1 MSGRMV
7 CSVMYKRFVLLL
19 LVLLLAAGCQR
30 PMNDSQTALAPQNS
44 PESRPAVPSAAP
56 TPLPA
61 ETQAAASA
69 QPTPGSKTP
78 VDYLA
83 TSEARD
89 AYEYPISEASRYQ
102 QVYRP
107 QFHFSPAKG
116 WLGDPN
122 GMIRFNNLYHVFW
135 WGHAESKDLVHWNE
149 RIWPM
154 IGDNGSFVY
163 YSGSVVVDKH
173 NTSGLAVDSDQPPM
187 VAVYTMH
194 YQGTGEEV
202 QGLSISYDHTSFVY
216 YDQNPVLDSEQPAF
230 RDPQVF
236 YHPETDRWIMIITL
250 SDDRKVS
257 FYASQDLKNWEHL
270 SDFGPV
276 GAQSQVWEVP
286 DIFQLSVDGDPTQ
299 KKWVLLCGMG
309 PNREQYFIGDFDGE
323 KFTLDPASNGF
334 LLRGEGLPG
343 AVFADFEKG
352 LPEGWTSEGDE
363 IAIGNGENLGL
374 YKTSG
379 FLGAGFLST
388 YTPGSK
394 TGDRGLA
401 TITSPEFVI
410 STRFINFL
418 VAGGA
423 HGSDGSI
430 SLVVDGE
437 GVRRASGDG
446 SDIMKWVSWDVT
458 ELAGKKAQIQ
468 IVDQRTASDLGHVSV
483 DHFLFSDTPMVSGRE
498 HANWLDHGADYY
510 AVRTYRDYDNAE
522 DRVVTMGWLGN
533 WEYANDV
540 PTSWGKGALA
550 LPREISLGAY
560 AGGLRI
566 VQRPIPA
573 LEGLRQEPIQTEQ
586 RTLQGVTLLSEFK
599 PARNTYEI
607 DATFE
612 ITDLKAKFG
621 IKTVVNGDHGVSVGY
636 DANTATLFLDRT
648 NSENAG
654 FSGRFAKYMTAPLA
668 PQDGKIRLHIFVDQS
683 SIEVFANDGA
693 VTMSALMFPNADS
706 LGIELFSEGGGANLQ
721 SLSAWELDSI
731 WGVPAE

>member
-1 MSGRMV
+1 MH
-7 CSVMYKRFVLLL
+7 KRFVLLL
-19 LVLLLAAGCQR
+19 LVLLFAAGCQR

-44 PESRPAVPSAAP
+44 PESRPADPSAAT
-56 TPLPA
+56 TPRPV
-61 ETQAAASA
+61 EPQAAATA
-69 QPTPGSKTP
+69 RPTRGPKTP

-116 WLGDPN
+116 WLGDPD

-149 RIWPM
+149 RLQPM
-154 IGDNGSFVY
+154 IGDDGSFVY
-163 YSGSVVVDKH
+163 YSGSVVVDAH
-173 NTSGLAVDSDQPPM
+173 NTSGLAVNPGRPPM
-187 VAVYTMH
+187 IAIYTMH
-194 YQGTGEEV
+194 DKSSGEET
-202 QGLSISYDHTSFVY
+202 QGLSISYDSLSFVY
-216 YDQNPVLDSEQPAF
+216 YDQNPVLDSERPAF

-236 YHPETDRWIMIITL
+236 YHAETGRWIMIIAL

-257 FYASQDLKNWEHL
+257 FYASQDLKHWEHL

-286 DIFQLSVDGDPTQ
+286 DIFQLSVDGDPAQ

-323 KFTLDPASNGF
+323 RFTLDPALNGF

-343 AVFADFEKG
+343 AVFADFESG
-352 LPEGWTSEGDE
+352 LPEDWTREGDE
-363 IAIGNGENLGL
+363 VAIGNGEILGF

-379 FLGAGFLST
+379 FLGANFLST

-394 TGDRGLA
+394 TGDRGRA
-401 TITSPEFVI
+401 TVTSPEFI
-410 STRFINFL
+410 LSARFINFL
-418 VAGGA
+418 ISGGA
-423 HGSDGSI
+423 HGSDGSAR
-430 SLVVDGE
+430 LVVDGAV
-437 GVRRASGDG
+437 VRRASGDG

-550 LPREISLGAY
+550 LPREINLESY

-573 LEGLRQEPIQTEQ
+573 LEGLRREPLTMTSQPVNGTAPLAAFQ
-586 RTLQGVTLLSEFK
+586 PT
-599 PARNTYEI
+599 RNTYEL
-607 DATFE
+607 DAVFE
-612 ITDLKAKFG
+612 VTDPAARFG
-621 IKTVVNGDHGVSVGY
+621 IRTMAHGDYGVSVGY
-636 DANTATLFLDRT
+636 DVSTSTLYLDRMH
-648 NSENAG
+648 SENAG
-654 FSGRFAKYMTAPLA
+654 FNSRFAKYMVASLDA
-668 PQDGKIRLHIFVDQS
+668 QDGKIRLHIFVDQS
-683 SIEVFANDGA
+683 SIEVFANDGV
-693 VTMSALMFPNADS
+693 VTMSALTFPNADS
-706 LGIELFSEGGGANLQ
+706 LGIELFSEGGGTNLQ
-721 SLSAWELDSI
+721 SLRAWELDSI
-731 WGVPAE
+731 WDVPAE